1 MEITTER
8 FQENT
13 RAALANRQLQA
24 ALRNATMKF
33 MFVRQLAVDQTPDW
47 EALRQRAEQ
56 IKKET
61 TERLDIYLEQFT
73 ERVTALGGH
82 VYWAQDAPAACRYV
96 VDLATRRG
104 VTLAV
109 KSKSMMAEE
118 IELNEALERAGI
130 TPVETDLGEYII
142 QLAHEPPSHIIAPA
156 IHKSKQQVSELFTEK
171 LRLPPT
177 EDVEELTR
185 AARRTLRQKFY
196 QAGMGIS
203 GVNFAVAETGTI
215 VLVEN
220 EGNIRLSTSLPKVHV
235 AIMGIEKVIPRLA
248 DLAIFMRLLPRS
260 ATGQKM
266 SSYVS
271 FITGPRRQGDPDGPD
286 ELHVVIVDNGRS
298 AMLKDPELR
307 RALYCIHCGA
317 CLNVCPVYRKVGGHA
332 YGWVYSGP
340 IGAIVTP
347 QLLSLRRAS
356 ELPFASSLCGAC
368 RDACPVRIDFPKLLL
383 ALRHRTKEGS
393 TDQRVGA
400 PWPERMAMAIWALVM
415 KSEKRYRL
423 ATSLARQVQKFFASE
438 GTIPS
443 LPFYPFSEWTKYR
456 DLPALA
462 PRSFRERW
470 EELARSKES
479 VVGSREH
486 VT

>member
-24 ALRNATMKF
+24 ALQNATMKF
-33 MFVRQLAVDQTPDW
+33 MFVRQLAAAQTPDW
-47 EALRQRAEQ
+47 ERLREQAEH
-56 IKKET
+56 IKQQT
-61 TERLDIYLEQFT
+61 IERLDVYLEQFA
-73 ERVTALGGH
+73 ERIAALGGH
-82 VYWAQDAPAACRYV
+82 VYWARDGEAACRYV
-96 VDLATRRG
+96 VGLAKQRG

-109 KSKSMMAEE
+109 KGKSMMAEE
-118 IELNEALERAGI
+118 IELNEALERAGV

-156 IHKSKQQVSELFTEK
+156 IHKSKQQISELFTD
-171 LRLPPT
+171 RLHIPLT

-185 AARRTLRQKFY
+185 TARRTLREKFY
-196 QAGMGIS
+196 QAGLGIS

-235 AIMGIEKVIPRLA
+235 AIMGIEKVIPRFA
-248 DLAIFMRLLPRS
+248 DLAVFMRLLPRS

-266 SSYVS
+266 SAYVS
-271 FITGPRRQGDPDGPD
+271 FITGPRRPGEPDGPD

-298 AMLKDPELR
+298 TMLKDPDLR

-340 IGAIVTP
+340 IGAIMTP

-368 RDACPVRIDFPKLLL
+368 RDACPVRIDFPRLLL
-383 ALRHRTKEGS
+383 ALRHRVKENPA
-393 TDQRVGA
+393 DQRVSA
-400 PWPERMAMAIWALVM
+400 PWPERVAIAVWAFVM
-415 KSEKRYRL
+415 RSERRYAL
-423 ATSLARQVQKFFASE
+423 ATALARRWQKSMIADGAIRTLS
-438 GTIPS
+438 
-443 LPFYPFSEWTKYR
+443 FYPFSEWTKHR
-456 DLPALA
+456 DLPPLA
-462 PRSFRERW
+462 ARSFRERW
-470 EELARSKES
+470 KELQ
-479 VVGSREH
+479 
-486 VT
+486 

>member
-1 MEITTER
+1 MQITTER
-8 FQENT
+8 FEENT
-13 RAALANRQLQA
+13 RVALSNRQLQA
-24 ALRNATMKF
+24 ALQNATIKF
-33 MFVRQLAVDQTPDW
+33 MLVRQMAAAHTPDW
-47 EALRQRAEQ
+47 ERLREQAEQ
-56 IKKET
+56 IKKQTIEQ
-61 TERLDIYLEQFT
+61 LDVYLEQFA
-73 ERVTALGGH
+73 ERVVALGGH
-82 VYWAQDAPAACRYV
+82 VYWARDAEAACRYV
-96 VDLATRRG
+96 VHLAKQRG

-109 KSKSMMAEE
+109 KGKSMMAEE
-118 IELNEALERAGI
+118 IELNEALERAGV

-156 IHKSKQQVSELFTEK
+156 IHKSKQQVAELFTEK
-171 LRLPPT
+171 LHIPLT
-177 EDVEELTR
+177 DDIEELTR
-185 AARRTLRQKFY
+185 TARRTLREKFY

-220 EGNIRLSTSLPKVHV
+220 EGNIRLSTSLPRVHV
-235 AIMGIEKVIPRLA
+235 AIMGLEKVIPRFA
-248 DLAIFMRLLPRS
+248 DLAVFMRLLPRS

-266 SSYVS
+266 SAYVS
-271 FITGPRRQGDPDGPD
+271 FITGPRRPHEPDGPD

-298 AMLKDPELR
+298 AMLRDPELR

-383 ALRHRTKEGS
+383 ALRHQVKENPTAQQIRPPWSERT
-393 TDQRVGA
+393 
-400 PWPERMAMAIWALVM
+400 AMAVWAFAM
-415 KSEKRYRL
+415 RSERRYRL
-423 ATSLARQVQKFFASE
+423 ATILARWIQKFFVAD
-438 GTIPS
+438 GTIQRAP
-443 LPFYPFSEWTKYR
+443 LYPFSQWTKHR
-456 DLPALA
+456 DLPPLA
-462 PRSFRERW
+462 SHSFRERW
-470 EELARSKES
+470 EAGVRDS
-479 VVGSREH
+479 
-486 VT
+486 

>member
-8 FQENT
+8 FQQNT
-13 RAALANRQLQA
+13 RRALANRQLQA
-24 ALRNATMKF
+24 ALHNATMKF
-33 MFVRQLAVDQTPDW
+33 MLVRQLAAAQTPDW
-47 EALRQRAEQ
+47 EWLRQQAEQ
-56 IKKET
+56 IKKHTIEQ
-61 TERLDIYLEQFT
+61 LDVYLEQFA

-82 VYWAQDAPAACRYV
+82 VYWARDAEAACRYV
-96 VDLATRRG
+96 VNLAKQRG

-109 KSKSMMAEE
+109 KGKSMMAEE
-118 IELNEALERAGI
+118 IELNERLEQAGV

-171 LRLPPT
+171 LLIPLT
-177 EDVEELTR
+177 DDIEELTR
-185 AARRTLRQKFY
+185 TARRTLREKFY

-220 EGNIRLSTSLPKVHV
+220 EGNIRLSTSLPRLHV
-235 AIMGIEKVIPRLA
+235 AIMGLEKVIPRFA

-266 SSYVS
+266 SAYVS
-271 FITGPRRQGDPDGPD
+271 FITGPRRPGEADGPD

-298 AMLKDPELR
+298 AILRDPDLR

-347 QLLSLRRAS
+347 QLLGLGRAS

-383 ALRHRTKEGS
+383 ALRHRVKENS
-393 TDQRVGA
+393 TDRKTPA
-400 PWPERMAMAIWALVM
+400 PRSERLAMALWAFLM
-415 KSEKRYRL
+415 RSEQRYRL
-423 ATSLARQVQKFFASE
+423 ALLLARWWQKSRVTD
-438 GTIPS
+438 GTIHHV
-443 LPFYPFSEWTKYR
+443 PFYPLSEWTKHR
-456 DLPALA
+456 DLPPVAE
-462 PRSFRERW
+462 RTFRERW
-470 EELARSKES
+470 KELQ
-479 VVGSREH
+479 
-486 VT
+486 